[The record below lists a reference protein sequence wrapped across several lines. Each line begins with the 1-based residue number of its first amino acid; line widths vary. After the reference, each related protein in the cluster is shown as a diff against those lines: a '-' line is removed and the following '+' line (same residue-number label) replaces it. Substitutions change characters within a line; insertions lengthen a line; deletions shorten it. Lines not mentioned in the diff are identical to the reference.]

1 MNQRILDLL
10 NELSGGAGGR
20 SDATMPSLST
30 KEALILKLLA
40 EHGETYGLALVAA
53 SSGKLKRGTVYVTLG
68 RMEDKGYV
76 ESKQEEQLP
85 EAVGLPRRLYKP
97 TPRGVAVLRAWERV
111 ALSLLA
117 EEATS

>member
-1 MNQRILDLL
+1 MNRRTLNIL
-10 NELSGGAGGR
+10 NELSGGAGR
-20 SDATMPSLST
+20 PADLPSLSP
-30 KEALILKLLA
+30 KEALILKLLT
-40 EHGETYGLALVAA
+40 EHGETYGLGLVA
-53 SSGKLKRGTVYVTLG
+53 SSDGKLKRGTVYVTLG

-76 ESKQEEQLP
+76 ESRQEAQST

-97 TPRGVAVLRAWERV
+97 TAKGAAVLKAWERA

>member
-1 MNQRILDLL
+1 MNRRIHDLL
-10 NELSGGAGGR
+10 NELSGGAG
-20 SDATMPSLST
+20 SPAELPSLSP
-30 KEALILKLLA
+30 KEALILKLLT
-40 EHGETYGLALVAA
+40 EHGETYGLGLVA
-53 SSGKLKRGTVYVTLG
+53 SSGGKLKRGTVYVTLG

-76 ESKQEEQLP
+76 ESRQEAQSS

-97 TPRGVAVLRAWERV
+97 TAKGAAVLKAWERA